1 MELRPLR
8 ETSVLRKN
16 LFFSCICQKNV
27 VILQRKI
34 KCSTH
39 MGTLLDN
46 KSKEPK
52 TKKGNR
58 LYEFKRV
65 QSDELLQYRIP
76 SYSYLA

>member
-1 MELRPLR
+1 M
-8 ETSVLRKN
+8 
-16 LFFSCICQKNV
+16 
-27 VILQRKI
+27 QRKI